1 MVDILLATHNSEK
14 YIIEQLD
21 SLLEQTYT
29 DIRIL
34 IRDDG
39 SSDNTVDIIKYY
51 MQANP
56 DRIKLVEDG
65 KSAGSAAK
73 NFMLLAKQAEADYVM
88 FCDHDDFWMPNKVE
102 VSITEIQKI
111 EAEQGKDTPVLVYTD
126 YAVADANL
134 QVLDVNAEGNQDF
147 SFNGELEKL
156 IVQNYVTGC
165 LMAINKAL
173 CAKIGDY
180 NESML
185 MHDWWI
191 AILASAMGVVKHVP
205 VVTMKYRQHGSNE
218 VGAVDVKSFNYRLN
232 KLFAKQTK
240 SNMNICYNQIKAFAD
255 EYKNQIPKDKYQIIE
270 NYLSIPDKKL
280 KINRIIALCRG
291 KYLKSDLIRV
301 LGQLWYI

>member
-14 YIIEQLD
+14 YLKEQID
-21 SLLEQTYT
+21 SLLQQAYT
-29 DIRIL
+29 DIRII

-39 SSDNTVDIIKYY
+39 SSDNTINIINDYIK
-51 MQANP
+51 ANP
-56 DRIKLVEDG
+56 DRIKLVVDG

-73 NFMLLAKQAEADYVM
+73 NFMLLAKQADADYVM
-88 FCDHDDFWMPNKVE
+88 FCDHDDVWMPNKVE
-102 VSITEIQKI
+102 VSIEEIKKL
-111 EAEQGKDTPVLVYTD
+111 EQEHGKDTPILVYTD
-126 YAVADANL
+126 YVVADENL
-134 QVLDVNAEGNQDF
+134 QVMDVKAEGNRDF
-147 SFNGELEKL
+147 TFNGELEKL

-173 CAKIGDY
+173 CSKIGDY
-180 NESML
+180 NEAML

-191 AILASAMGVVKHVP
+191 ALLAGATGIVKHVP

-218 VGAVDVKSFNYRLN
+218 VGAVDVKSFKYRLN

-240 SNMNICYNQIKAFAD
+240 NNMNICYNQIRAFAD
-255 EYKNQIPKDKYQIIE
+255 EYKDQIPKDKYKVID

-280 KINRIIALCRG
+280 KINRMIALYRG
-291 KYLKSDLIRV
+291 NYLKSDLIRA